1 VLALAQRPTAAREAA
16 ALTTQMAER
25 LHYPLGA
32 AAALEARGAADED
45 PVEGARLLGEAES
58 AWAELDRPLEANRA
72 RLLAGQL
79 LLAHD
84 GERGRELLESA
95 AAESERLGVPHL
107 AALARQAVR

>member
-1 VLALAQRPTAAREAA
+1 
-16 ALTTQMAER
+16 MAER

-45 PVEGARLLGEAES
+45 PVEGARLLGEAED
-58 AWAELDRPLEANRA
+58 AWTELDRPLEANRA